1 MKGKQRDV
9 SIIGKLEQCKQRVI
23 LKARKIYI
31 HKSKLSLSSKEYLGG
46 HKRILYVVLISTDG
60 DDEHFFQIEH
70 FLFNTQTNESFA
82 VGKTLPIDTEKK
94 KLLQGRLSQ
103 LTPVIP
109 DLG

>member
-1 MKGKQRDV
+1 M
-9 SIIGKLEQCKQRVI
+9 I
-23 LKARKIYI
+23 LFTL
-31 HKSKLSLSSKEYLGG
+31 HSGG
-46 HKRILYVVLISTDG
+46 HKRISYVVLISTDG

-70 FLFNTQTNESFA
+70 FLFNTQTNECFA
-82 VGKTLPIDTEKK
+82 VGKTLPIDIEKK